1 MPAARIISDPT
12 ASTKNHEVLN
22 QIQKLKTLKKG
33 DRIPLSTPKE
43 KFMKLQLTV
52 LASARQLAVT
62 TARFQ
67 VLASTE
73 LDPQQIAKLSQ
84 RLEDNLFLRIGLLA
98 DTAMLRIRD
107 RPKLNETAKHSF
119 QRELARIKKNMSQG
133 SQTVQ

>member
-1 MPAARIISDPT
+1 
-12 ASTKNHEVLN
+12 
-22 QIQKLKTLKKG
+22 
-33 DRIPLSTPKE
+33 
-43 KFMKLQLTV
+43 MKLQLTV